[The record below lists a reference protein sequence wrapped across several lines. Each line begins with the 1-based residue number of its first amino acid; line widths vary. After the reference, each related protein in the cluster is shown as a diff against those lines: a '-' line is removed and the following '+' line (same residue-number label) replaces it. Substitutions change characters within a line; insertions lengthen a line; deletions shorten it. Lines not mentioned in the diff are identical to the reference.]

1 MIGSG
6 LKKFATENGLKVAKG
21 VAYGS
26 LRGFAATLSEGSGYK
41 MIVLSTKFTDTL
53 KQNELQAQIN
63 ARNITRDFRVRNLTF
78 APDGISIVFNDTIG
92 TMSKIKEFVDWF
104 FPLLADSSATTADIC
119 SECGTQITSGTWK
132 LIDGVAFHMHEGCA
146 QRNQLAI
153 EEAEQATRDADTGN
167 YVTGLLGALGGSVL
181 GAAVWAIV
189 LNMGYV
195 ASLVGLLIGWL
206 ADKGYDLLKG
216 KQGKLK
222 IVILVI
228 AIIFGVVLGT
238 FAADAI
244 TVVQLIQEGET
255 YLTYADIPAF
265 LLMLFMDNPDY
276 QGAVIANL
284 LQGMLFAALGV
295 VFLLIQA
302 GKKVSGTKVQNLE

>member
-6 LKKFATENGLKVAKG
+6 LKKFATENGLNVAKG

-26 LRGFAATLSEGSGYK
+26 FRGFAATLSEGSGYK
-41 MIVLSTKFTDTL
+41 SIVLSTKFTDTQ
-53 KQNELQAQIN
+53 KRDAFQAQLN
-63 ARNITRDFRVRNLTF
+63 SRNITRDFRVRSLNF

-92 TMSKIKEFVDWF
+92 TMGKIKEFADWF
-104 FPLLADSSATTADIC
+104 FPLLAESSATTADIC

-132 LIDGVAFHMHEGCA
+132 LINGVAFHMHESCA
-146 QRNQLAI
+146 VRNQQVIAEL
-153 EEAEQATRDADTGN
+153 EQAQRDADSGN
-167 YVTGLLGALGGSVL
+167 YFTGLLGALIGAAL

-189 LNMGYV
+189 LFSGYV

-222 IVILVI
+222 VVILIV

-244 TVVQLIQEGET
+244 SIVQLIQEEQT
-255 YLTYADIPAF
+255 FLTYTDIPGF
-265 LLMLFMDNPDY
+265 LLALFAENEEY
-276 QGAVIANL
+276 RGAVIANL
-284 LQGMLFAALGV
+284 IQGMLFAGLGV
-295 VFLLIQA
+295 VFLLMQA
-302 GKKVSGTKVQNLE
+302 NKKVSGTKIETLQ

>member
-41 MIVLSTKFTDTL
+41 MIVLSTKFTDAV
-53 KQNELQAQIN
+53 KQNELQTQIN
-63 ARNITRDFRVRNLTF
+63 NRNITRDFRVRSLSFT
-78 APDGISIVFNDTIG
+78 PEGISIVFNDTIG
-92 TMSKIKEFVDWF
+92 TMGKIKEFVDWF

-132 LIDGVAFHMHEGCA
+132 LINGVAFHMHETCA
-146 QRNQLAI
+146 QRNELVI
-153 EEAEQATRDADTGN
+153 REQEQSQRDADAGN
-167 YVTGLLGALGGSVL
+167 YAMGLLGALGGAVL
-181 GAAVWAIV
+181 GAVVWAIV

-195 ASLVGLLIGWL
+195 AALVGLLIGWL

-222 IVILVI
+222 VVILIV
-228 AIIFGVVLGT
+228 AIIIGVVLGT
-238 FAADAI
+238 LGGYGLMLAEMI
-244 TVVQLIQEGET
+244 SEGQI
-255 YLTYADIPAF
+255 YLSYADIPLALIALIGEPEVLSEF
-265 LLMLFMDNPDY
+265 GTNVLMGL
-276 QGAVIANL
+276 
-284 LQGMLFAALGV
+284 LFAGLGV
-295 VFLLIQA
+295 FSIVMQA
-302 GKKVSGTKVQNLE
+302 SKAVSGTKIQTLE